1 MHYCGDFR
9 TSYEKDME
17 ILQTPATKLCV
28 AAFLAFLLVLPFLV
42 KGEYLWIS
50 MQIVIAVVG
59 AVGLNIL
66 TGFTGQIS
74 LGQGA
79 FLGVGAYTSAF
90 VTAKMGLPFWVGVPA
105 AGIVTAVAGMLFG
118 IPSLRLKGLYL
129 AIATLASQFI
139 LEWVFLRW
147 EPVTGGSYGIVVPR
161 PSVGGYVFESDRS
174 YFYVVLVIA
183 VLMVLFAVNLVR
195 TRTGRAFM
203 SVRDHY
209 ISAEVMGINLF
220 KYRILSFAVSSF
232 YAGVAGALYGH
243 SLKFVSS
250 EQFGIG
256 VSVTYLAMII
266 IGGLGSI
273 LGSIYGAV
281 FMILLPQVI
290 TVLTNWLGAS
300 YPNIEQVVIALEQ
313 GIFGAIIILFLI
325 FEPDGLAHRWKMIKT
340 YWKLTRFPIDSTGKI
355 ILEVAVMKKSVRVL
369 AVAACMMWRR
379 SPSCRRR
386 TSRWGHLADPDGTDG
401 DVGKPYAEGVA
412 GLQGIR
418 QRPWRE
424 STKEDR
430 HADVRHAYDKNK
442 AINRT
447 RSTRKRRWS
456 RSQGWGTGDTEALVG
471 S

>member
-17 ILQTPATKLCV
+17 ILQTPVTKLCV
-28 AAFLAFLLVLPFLV
+28 AAFLGFLLVWPFLV
-42 KGEYLWIS
+42 KGEYLWIT
-50 MQIVIAVVG
+50 MQIIIAVVG

-79 FLGVGAYTSAF
+79 FLGVGAYTSAY

-105 AGIVTAVAGMLFG
+105 AGIVTAVAGMIFG

-139 LEWVFLRW
+139 LEWIFLRW
-147 EPVTGGSYGIVVPR
+147 ESVTGGSYGIVIPR
-161 PSVGGYVFESDRS
+161 PSIGGYVFESDRS
-174 YFYVVLVIA
+174 YYYVVLVIA
-183 VLMVLFAVNLVR
+183 AMMVLFAVNLVR

-209 ISAEVMGINLF
+209 ISAEIMGINLF

-232 YAGVAGALYGH
+232 YAGVAGALLGH

-266 IGGLGSI
+266 IGGMGSI

-290 TVLTNWLGAS
+290 TGLTNFLGAS
-300 YPNIEQVVIALEQ
+300 YPNIEQIVIALEQ

-325 FEPDGLAHRWKMIKT
+325 FEPDGLAHRWKMVKA
-340 YWKLTRFPIDSTGKI
+340 YWKLYPFS
-355 ILEVAVMKKSVRVL
+355 
-369 AVAACMMWRR
+369 
-379 SPSCRRR
+379 
-386 TSRWGHLADPDGTDG
+386 
-401 DVGKPYAEGVA
+401 Y
-412 GLQGIR
+412 
-418 QRPWRE
+418 
-424 STKEDR
+424 
-430 HADVRHAYDKNK
+430 
-442 AINRT
+442 
-447 RSTRKRRWS
+447 
-456 RSQGWGTGDTEALVG
+456 
-471 S
+471 

>member
-17 ILQTPATKLCV
+17 VLQTPVTKFCV
-28 AAFLAFLLVLPFLV
+28 VAFLAFLLVWPFLA

-50 MQIVIAVVG
+50 MQIAIAVVG

-79 FLGVGAYTSAF
+79 FLGVGAYTSAYL
-90 VTAKMGLPFWVGVPA
+90 TAKLGLPFWLGVPA
-105 AGIVTAVAGMLFG
+105 AGAVTAVAGMIFG

-161 PSVGGYVFESDRS
+161 PSIGGYVFESDRS

-195 TRTGRAFM
+195 TRTGRAFI

-209 ISAEVMGINLF
+209 ISAEIMGINLF

-325 FEPDGLAHRWKMIKT
+325 FEPDGLAHRWKMIKA
-340 YWKLTRFPIDSTGKI
+340 YWKLYPFS
-355 ILEVAVMKKSVRVL
+355 
-369 AVAACMMWRR
+369 
-379 SPSCRRR
+379 
-386 TSRWGHLADPDGTDG
+386 
-401 DVGKPYAEGVA
+401 Y
-412 GLQGIR
+412 
-418 QRPWRE
+418 
-424 STKEDR
+424 
-430 HADVRHAYDKNK
+430 
-442 AINRT
+442 
-447 RSTRKRRWS
+447 
-456 RSQGWGTGDTEALVG
+456 
-471 S
+471 

>member
-1 MHYCGDFR
+1 MQYCGDFR

-17 ILQTPATKLCV
+17 ILQTPVTKVCV
-28 AAFLAFLLVLPFLV
+28 AAFLVFLLVWPFLV
-42 KGEYLWIS
+42 KGEYLWIT
-50 MQIVIAVVG
+50 MQIIIAVVG

-105 AGIVTAVAGMLFG
+105 AGIVTAVAGMIFG

-139 LEWVFLRW
+139 LEWIFLRW
-147 EPVTGGSYGIVVPR
+147 EAVTGGSYGIVIPR
-161 PSVGGYVFESDRS
+161 PSIGGYVFESDRS
-174 YFYVVLVIA
+174 YYYVVLVIA
-183 VLMVLFAVNLVR
+183 ALMVLFAVNLVR

-209 ISAEVMGINLF
+209 ISAEIMGINLF

-232 YAGVAGALYGH
+232 YAGVAGALFGH

-290 TVLTNWLGAS
+290 TALTNFLGAS
-300 YPNIEQVVIALEQ
+300 YPNIEQIVIALEQ

-325 FEPDGLAHRWKMIKT
+325 FEPDGLAHRWKMIKA
-340 YWKLTRFPIDSTGKI
+340 YWKLYPFS
-355 ILEVAVMKKSVRVL
+355 
-369 AVAACMMWRR
+369 
-379 SPSCRRR
+379 
-386 TSRWGHLADPDGTDG
+386 
-401 DVGKPYAEGVA
+401 Y
-412 GLQGIR
+412 
-418 QRPWRE
+418 
-424 STKEDR
+424 
-430 HADVRHAYDKNK
+430 
-442 AINRT
+442 
-447 RSTRKRRWS
+447 
-456 RSQGWGTGDTEALVG
+456 
-471 S
+471 

>member
-17 ILQTPATKLCV
+17 ILQTPVTKACV
-28 AAFLAFLLVLPFLV
+28 AAFLVFLLVWPFLV
-42 KGEYLWIS
+42 KGEYLWIT
-50 MQIVIAVVG
+50 MQILIAVVG

-79 FLGVGAYTSAF
+79 FLGVGAYTSAYI
-90 VTAKMGLPFWVGVPA
+90 TAKLGLSFWIGVPA
-105 AGIVTAVAGMLFG
+105 AGLMTALAGMVFG

-139 LEWVFLRW
+139 LEWIFLRW
-147 EPVTGGSYGIVVPR
+147 EPVTGGTYGIVIPR
-161 PSVGGYVFESDRS
+161 PSIGGYVFESDRS
-174 YFYVVLVIA
+174 YYYIVLAIA
-183 VLMVLFAVNLVR
+183 ALMVLFAANLMR

-209 ISAEVMGINLF
+209 ISAEIMGINLF
-220 KYRILSFAVSSF
+220 KYRILSFGVSSF

-250 EQFGIG
+250 EQFHIG
-256 VSVTYLAMII
+256 VSVNYLAMII

-290 TVLTNWLGAS
+290 TVLTNVLGAS
-300 YPNIEQVVIALEQ
+300 FPKIAQVVIALEQ

-325 FEPDGLAHRWKMIKT
+325 FEPDGLAHRWKMIKA
-340 YWKLTRFPIDSTGKI
+340 YWKLYPFS
-355 ILEVAVMKKSVRVL
+355 
-369 AVAACMMWRR
+369 
-379 SPSCRRR
+379 
-386 TSRWGHLADPDGTDG
+386 
-401 DVGKPYAEGVA
+401 Y
-412 GLQGIR
+412 
-418 QRPWRE
+418 
-424 STKEDR
+424 
-430 HADVRHAYDKNK
+430 
-442 AINRT
+442 
-447 RSTRKRRWS
+447 
-456 RSQGWGTGDTEALVG
+456 
-471 S
+471 